1 MKPNIRTLNSLIIS
15 IILNITVLFL
25 LAWLFQTKEKP
36 EEEAIEIS
44 IFSALLRRQHSPTN
58 SKRMIGQGSTSYSRY
73 AAASASLR
81 LPSQFISQTE
91 SDQASLPMLT
101 DADLNG
107 NLDNSFPIHSGKLQQ
122 NITTANISLESHGQ
136 QVRSWYSQGSDD
148 RQSSGWQDS
157 LLKGTTK
164 PPLAQVEGSGK
175 SIRGYFNI
183 SQVKYED
190 TSDVI
195 RTIALRNLA
204 RSMNRWTMIETKVL
218 PDPISLDDK
227 KLFRVP
233 LIYIA
238 SRDAFAFS
246 HKERQ
251 NLRNYLYNGGFLLF
265 SDISDEQMPD
275 GPAANSI
282 QFELWKILGNDYNLQ
297 PITPKHPLSVSFFD
311 FSKSL
316 PIETNHRQ
324 SGLLRKPLSF
334 RLSSLRIETKRTG
347 LLGISLANRL
357 AVLYDASGYGL
368 SWAKSNDKDDK
379 ALKFGVNIIVYALT
393 VSLAK

>member
-1 MKPNIRTLNSLIIS
+1 MKMKPNIRILNSLLIS

-44 IFSALLRRQHSPTN
+44 IFSALLRQQHSPTN
-58 SKRMIGQGSTSYSRY
+58 SKRMIGQGSTSYSRH

-81 LPSQFISQTE
+81 LPPQFTAKT
-91 SDQASLPMLT
+91 ASNHASPSLLT

-148 RQSSGWQDS
+148 RQSSGWQDN
-157 LLKGTTK
+157 LLKGTTE
-164 PPLAQVEGSGK
+164 PPLAQVEGVGK
-175 SIRGYFNI
+175 SIQGYFNI

-204 RSMNRWTMIETKVL
+204 RSMNRWTMIETRVL

-251 NLRNYLYNGGFLLF
+251 NLRDYLYNGGFLLF
-265 SDISDEQMPD
+265 SDISDEQMQD
-275 GPAANSI
+275 GPVANSI

-311 FSKSL
+311 FSKRL
-316 PIETNHRQ
+316 PIEIDKHQTR
-324 SGLLRKPLSF
+324 LF
-334 RLSSLRIETKRTG
+334 R
-347 LLGISLANRL
+347 ISISNRL
-357 AVLYDASGYGL
+357 AVLYDAAGYGL
-368 SWAKSNDKDDK
+368 SWAKGDDKDDK

-393 VSLAK
+393 TSLAK